1 VLYKRCKS
9 YAKPPLLIT
18 FTHKSGKEMM
28 EIVTAEFKG
37 SFPNFA
43 QGPKEEAPEFAF
55 IGRSNVGK
63 SSLIN
68 MLCGKK
74 ELAHTSQKPGKTQL
88 LNYYLINQK
97 WFIVDLP
104 GYGYAKISKGKR
116 KEWQKMI
123 QDYLVRRPT
132 LCCAFVLVDSNIPPQ
147 TVDVEF
153 INWLGEMHVPFVLVY
168 TKTDRLKPQDLEANL
183 EAIQNKLLEYWN
195 ELPQQFSTA
204 SNKGIGKEEILEFI
218 GGLAAQGALEI
229 KKQ

>member
-1 VLYKRCKS
+1 
-9 YAKPPLLIT
+9 
-18 FTHKSGKEMM
+18 MM
-28 EIVTAEFKG
+28 DIVSAEFKG

-43 QGPKEEAPEFAF
+43 QCPKEELPEFAF

-68 MLCGKK
+68 MLCDKK

-88 LNYYLINQK
+88 LNYYLINQQ

-104 GYGYAKISKGKR
+104 GYGYAKISRTKR

-147 TVDVEF
+147 DKDVEF
-153 INWLGEMHVPFVLVY
+153 INWLGEMHIPFVLVY
-168 TKTDRLKPQDLEANL
+168 TKTDRLKPQELEDNL
-183 EAIQNKLLEYWN
+183 QAIQNKLLEYWN
-195 ELPQQFSTA
+195 ELPQQFSTSA
-204 SNKGIGKEEILEFI
+204 NKGIGRSEILDFI
-218 GGLAAQGALEI
+218 AGLARQGALEI
-229 KKQ
+229 KKA

>member
-1 VLYKRCKS
+1 
-9 YAKPPLLIT
+9 
-18 FTHKSGKEMM
+18 MM

-88 LNYYLINQK
+88 LNYYLINEK

-116 KEWQKMI
+116 KEWQRMI

-168 TKTDRLKPQDLEANL
+168 TKTDRLKPQDLEANV

-218 GGLAAQGALEI
+218 GGLAAKGALEI

>member
-1 VLYKRCKS
+1 
-9 YAKPPLLIT
+9 
-18 FTHKSGKEMM
+18 MM

-147 TVDVEF
+147 MVDVEF

-168 TKTDRLKPQDLEANL
+168 TKTDRLKPQELEANL

-204 SNKGIGKEEILEFI
+204 SNKGIGKDEILEFI

-229 KKQ
+229 KKG